1 VKDLVIIGGGGHAKN
16 VLSVAM
22 ATGFNVIGILDDDA
36 SKAGAKILGV
46 PVIGSTNLLRKGIF
60 ERAVI
65 AVGDNKKRQSIAET
79 YSDLCEWAI
88 LIHPQSIVHSTCY
101 INEGTV
107 IVCGAVVQPDA
118 IVGKHCIIGI
128 SASLSHDCFLGDFV
142 HIAPGVRLTGG
153 VRVEEGAF
161 VGAGAVVIPQ
171 RTVGEWSIVGAGA
184 VVTKDV
190 RPYSKVAGV
199 PAKEIGSGDSRKEE

>member
-1 VKDLVIIGGGGHAKN
+1 MKDLVIIGGGGHAKI

-101 INEGTV
+101 INERTV

-171 RTVGEWSIVGAGA
+171 RTVGEWSIVGAGS

-199 PAKEIGSGDSRKEE
+199 PAKEIGLVDSNKEE